1 MFTNEQTP
9 EGNPGVIVKLS
20 NLVKKYGTSFYLMD
34 QKSGH
39 LYVLDEKGYKQIDEK
54 GLLFPSESMIIAGAL
69 DDNRSN
75 PFIITQSSKLP
86 ETPTAESTRVPLKTS
101 TDKREV
107 KEKEEP
113 LLVDGLLEKE
123 QTDFYRKELEEAE
136 EGMMQAYLEKSKLEK
151 EEAERIRQRAL
162 KTQEEFEA
170 LEWKR
175 NENREIHDK
184 MREAIRK
191 MDQALAKSSTFIKKM
206 KNGDSQWAALNKA
219 ISNFW
224 NATDVPQE
232 TSPVKIA
239 SYPSLESL
247 NEELKEELMEAEYEY
262 YTKKR
267 MILVEKM
274 AMANAIYLA
283 HLQNCEQQDPKDRS
297 QRYLLQLNELTYPS
311 FGNLMDAIQQ
321 ENMEDKNREYFQ
333 EMVEEIKIKNNIAR
347 KVRVNRLS
355 MNRTPEEKEKADLQ
369 YREYHR
375 ESRKLL
381 DFCERMM
388 GKREKEANSIEL
400 EQPERVPR
408 VREISKEKL
417 NEKLN
422 EIIDQPQY
430 VKPIGKNTLPP
441 YYSREMSR
449 YEPPDPIKQKERED
463 LIEKVSSEGETE
475 SPVGWIW

>member
-1 MFTNEQTP
+1 M
-9 EGNPGVIVKLS
+9 
-20 NLVKKYGTSFYLMD
+20 
-34 QKSGH
+34 
-39 LYVLDEKGYKQIDEK
+39 
-54 GLLFPSESMIIAGAL
+54 
-69 DDNRSN
+69 
-75 PFIITQSSKLP
+75 
-86 ETPTAESTRVPLKTS
+86 
-101 TDKREV
+101 

-113 LLVDGLLEKE
+113 LISDRLLEKE
-123 QTDFYRKELEEAE
+123 QTDFYQKELEEAE

-151 EEAERIRQRAL
+151 EEAERTRQRAL
-162 KTQEEFEA
+162 KTREEFKV

-184 MREAIRK
+184 MREGIRK

-206 KNGDSQWAALNKA
+206 KNGDFQRAALNKA

-224 NATDVPQE
+224 DATDVPQE

-239 SYPSLESL
+239 SYLSLESL
-247 NEELKEELMEAEYEY
+247 NEELKEELTEAEYEY

-274 AMANAIYLA
+274 AMANYIYLA
-283 HLQNCEQQDPKDRS
+283 HLQNYEQQDPKDRS
-297 QRYLLQLNELTYPS
+297 QRYLLQFNKLSNKLHEQFDIVEAKLSLPYEKPLTTYPS

-333 EMVEEIKIKNNIAR
+333 EMVKEIKIRNNITQ
-347 KVRVNRLS
+347 KVRDNRLS

-369 YREYHR
+369 YREYQR
-375 ESRKLL
+375 ESKKLL

-400 EQPERVPR
+400 EQLEGVPR

-422 EIIDQPQY
+422 EIVDWPQY
-430 VKPIGKNTLPP
+430 VKPIGENTLPP
-441 YYSREMSR
+441 YYFREMSR

-463 LIEKVSSEGETE
+463 LIEKVKEMTSEESKGGKREKSVEVDTDLSWDHEALKPLPKAPKDKLNE
-475 SPVGWIW
+475 SPKPPRTPRVPKAKVNAIETFKKERYPPAFNLNDPVKVLQK